1 MKTISIL
8 VADDHPVVR
17 VGVRSLLETNVEWKV
32 LAEASDGREAVE
44 KARKLRPDLAVLD
57 ISMPLL
63 NGLESARKIAR
74 QSPNTRVLILTM
86 YGSEEMVEK
95 ALDSGAHGLVRKSEA
110 EKELIAAVRAVLNDK
125 LFFPSKASQALRGT
139 RRGKSLARQSRL
151 TPREAEILQ
160 LIAEGRSNKEAAS
173 LLGISRRTAE
183 NHRARIMRKLG
194 LSSLSDL
201 VRYAVRNK
209 VVAA

>member
-17 VGVRSLLETNVEWKV
+17 VGVRSLLETNAEWKV

-74 QSPNTRVLILTM
+74 QSPKTRVLILTM
-86 YGSEEMVEK
+86 YGSEEIVEK
-95 ALDSGAHGLVRKSEA
+95 VLDSGARGLVRKSEA

-139 RRGKSLARQSRL
+139 RRGKSLARQSPL
-151 TPREAEILQ
+151 TPRETEILQ

-173 LLGISRRTAE
+173 ILGISRRTAE